1 MLITLKSRKNI
12 AQDIPNIIIGLF
24 DSDHEGRKQIKEF
37 RSCDNVDGT
46 EFIRITNNKPLYA
59 GLLPLPEEIK
69 KLNQEDQNDI
79 LMEMNSHIYES
90 MSKNEDENDELK
102 NLINTLDKIGIPNDV
117 LKPLVAEKK
126 LNQATKTFNPI
137 HIFEALILNFSY
149 GIIYFIFFI
158 LYLFLFSFVVLI
170 FAKLFYPN
178 NVGFFYKKGE
188 IFQYGGFIENEKLG
202 REDFTKEEIK
212 TLKFLPAKHLIS
224 LKAI

>member
-1 MLITLKSRKNI
+1 MEFKKIQFKN
-12 AQDIPNIIIGLF
+12 A
-24 DSDHEGRKQIKEF
+24 DSQKIYENYLKQIQ
-37 RSCDNVDGT
+37 S
-46 EFIRITNNKPLYA
+46 A
-59 GLLPLPEEIK
+59 IK

-170 FAKLFYPN
+170 FAKLLYPN

-188 IFQYGGFIENEKLG
+188 IFQYGGFIENEKLHNY
-202 REDFTKEEIK
+202 EILGNWFIPVTILLAILFYFLI
-212 TLKFLPAKHLIS
+212 TLL
-224 LKAI
+224 LKLKKSMRKKKNVV

>member
-1 MLITLKSRKNI
+1 MKFKKIQFKN
-12 AQDIPNIIIGLF
+12 A
-24 DSDHEGRKQIKEF
+24 DSQKIYENYLKQIQ
-37 RSCDNVDGT
+37 S
-46 EFIRITNNKPLYA
+46 A
-59 GLLPLPEEIK
+59 IK

-188 IFQYGGFIENEKLG
+188 IFQYGGFIENEKLQNY
-202 REDFTKEEIK
+202 EILGNWFIPVTILLAILFYFLI
-212 TLKFLPAKHLIS
+212 TLL
-224 LKAI
+224 LKLKKSMRKKKNVV

>member
-1 MLITLKSRKNI
+1 MVKLTNWYKQNNLKKEFKKIQFKN
-12 AQDIPNIIIGLF
+12 A
-24 DSDHEGRKQIKEF
+24 DSQKIYENYLKQIQ
-37 RSCDNVDGT
+37 S
-46 EFIRITNNKPLYA
+46 A
-59 GLLPLPEEIK
+59 IK

-137 HIFEALILNFSY
+137 YIFEALILNFSY

-170 FAKLFYPN
+170 FGKLFYPN

-188 IFQYGGFIENEKLG
+188 INNE
-202 REDFTKEEIK
+202 T
-212 TLKFLPAKHLIS
+212 S
-224 LKAI
+224 

>member
-1 MLITLKSRKNI
+1 
-12 AQDIPNIIIGLF
+12 
-24 DSDHEGRKQIKEF
+24 
-37 RSCDNVDGT
+37 
-46 EFIRITNNKPLYA
+46 
-59 GLLPLPEEIK
+59 
-69 KLNQEDQNDI
+69 
-79 LMEMNSHIYES
+79 

-188 IFQYGGFIENEKLG
+188 IFQYGGFIENEKLQNY
-202 REDFTKEEIK
+202 EILGNWFIPVTILLAILFYFLI
-212 TLKFLPAKHLIS
+212 TLL
-224 LKAI
+224 LKLKKSMRKKKNVV